1 LLSPPETLL
10 FFRIFL
16 STVSYGTLQKDI
28 AKLLTT
34 LELIIG
40 GAALQVRQCLSEQ
53 LTWFLYPSFNRT
65 SLGLLLA
72 SDSTRAHFPSLLF
85 LFGVMRAHSLE
96 VVMLRKSS
104 TLDKAIQRGARWILQ
119 KQMLCTTTIR

>member
-28 AKLLTT
+28 AKFLTT

-40 GAALQVRQCLSEQ
+40 GALQVRQCLSEQ
-53 LTWFLYPSFNRT
+53 LAWFLYPSFNST
-65 SLGLLLA
+65 SLGLLL
-72 SDSTRAHFPSLLF
+72 T
-85 LFGVMRAHSLE
+85 
-96 VVMLRKSS
+96 
-104 TLDKAIQRGARWILQ
+104 
-119 KQMLCTTTIR
+119 